1 MLRTFLF
8 MTKDTQFEIVATG
21 IRDAC
26 ETLEEQFGKISIHDI
41 LAVEEHFAPSEND
54 TVH

>member
-8 MTKDTQFEIVATG
+8 MTKDSQFEIVATG

-26 ETLEEQFGKISIHDI
+26 EALEEQFGKISIHDI
-41 LAVEEHFAPSEND
+41 MAVEEHFPPCETD

>member
-8 MTKDTQFEIVATG
+8 MTADAQYEIVATG

-26 ETLEEQFGKISIHDI
+26 DTLEEKFGKISIHDL
-41 LAVEEHFAPSEND
+41 LAVEEHFPPSESD